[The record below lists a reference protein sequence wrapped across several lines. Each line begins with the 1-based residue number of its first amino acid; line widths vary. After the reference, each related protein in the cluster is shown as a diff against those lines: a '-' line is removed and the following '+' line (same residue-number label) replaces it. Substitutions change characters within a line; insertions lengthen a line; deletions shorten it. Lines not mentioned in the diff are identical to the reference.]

1 MMLGA
6 EGLRWLWAIFY
17 PANEAALFQSV
28 KCGAVCCWPGQVWA
42 LVRLRAGGRAR
53 APQQQQV
60 QALSQLLTGPGVGG
74 TLVLCTEVTIA
85 RLSHSDHHTAVTP
98 HQHSLIPDQAAQHQG
113 AVQDTLEK

>member
-1 MMLGA
+1 MVGA
-6 EGLRWLWAIFY
+6 EGPGSGCGQYFILLMRPRCSKVSNVALS
-17 PANEAALFQSV
+17 AA
-28 KCGAVCCWPGQVWA
+28 
-42 LVRLRAGGRAR
+42 GRAKYGHWSDCGLVAGPELHSSSR
-53 APQQQQV
+53 CT
-60 QALSQLLTGPGVGG
+60 ALSQLLTGPGVGG